1 MLPIHEAL
9 PALKAALIQRNAAVL
24 VAPPGAGKTTVVP
37 LELLAE
43 PWVGTGKIIVLEP
56 RRLAARAAAERMAA
70 TLGEP
75 VGQSVGFRVRMQSK
89 VSAATRIEVVTEG
102 VFTRMILGDPEL
114 AGVACVIFDEFHE
127 RSLDADLGLALAR
140 DAQGLLREDL
150 RILVMSATLDGAAVA
165 RLLAPNTEGV
175 ASTIE
180 SLGRAWPVETY
191 YLGRDERLRLED
203 RVVRAVDRA
212 LAAEAGSL
220 LVFLP
225 GQGEILRTAERLNE
239 RPWRG
244 VEIAPLYGALDP
256 RDQDRAIAPAPPGQ
270 RKVVLATSIAETS
283 LTIQGVRVVI
293 DAGLA
298 RVPRFDPASGL
309 TRLATVRVSRAA
321 ADQRRGRAGRTEPGV
336 CYRLWD
342 EAETRALPA
351 FADPE
356 ILDADL
362 SGLALDLARW
372 GAKDAA
378 GLAFL
383 DPPPAAAF
391 AEARAL
397 LVRLEALTAD
407 GVLTAHGQALADMPL
422 PPRLAHMVLRAAET
436 GQAPRAARI
445 AALITERNLGG
456 RDVDL
461 RHRLESLDRDR
472 NPRARDARALADRWA
487 GMSGKAGTGDALS
500 DGLLLAFAYPERV
513 ARARGPQ
520 GEFQLVS
527 GRGAFVEPTDALARE
542 TWLAVA
548 ELGGGERRDRILL
561 AAPLEEAE
569 LLIAFAHQLAV
580 EDRLE
585 ESGAGR
591 LRAKRLTR
599 LGRLVVK
606 ETIDDN
612 PDPALIAAALAAR
625 LRAEGVAALPWGDA
639 TMAAAPTP
647 GLPPRPRPRLAR
659 PFRRRPRRTPRRLA
673 DPLAVRR
680 PIAGGPQA
688 RRPGRRAAHPHP
700 LGPAAPP
707 RRRRAR
713 PLDCAHR
720 QQLRHRL
727 RRGRRPPRGPARAGG
742 LRPHRASDSG
752 RRAPDLLP
760 PVSRPQADPDHQ
772 GPARLLEGLLEG
784 RAVRHAWSLSQARLA
799 GRPRDRHAHRPRQ
812 AARNLGRRL
821 HLHIVWMP
829 DPEADGDAVPGVD
842 RGDQHRQIDDLRLAE
857 DRGQGVV
864 VGV

>member
-9 PALKAALIQRNAAVL
+9 PALKAALTQRNAAVL

-43 PWVGTGKIIVLEP
+43 PWVGAGKIIVLEP

-75 VGQSVGFRVRMQSK
+75 VGQTVGFRVRMQSK

-102 VFTRMILGDPEL
+102 VYTRMILGDPAL

-140 DAQGLLREDL
+140 DAQALLREDL

-165 RLLAPNTEGV
+165 RLLSDAPV
-175 ASTIE
+175 IE
-180 SLGRAWPVETY
+180 SLGRAWPVETH
-191 YLGRDERLRLED
+191 YLGRDDRLRVED
-203 RVVRAVDRA
+203 RAVRAVDRA
-212 LAAEAGSL
+212 LAAETGSL

-239 RPWRG
+239 RPRPG

-256 RDQDRAIAPAPPGQ
+256 RDQDRAIAPAPTGK

-293 DAGLA
+293 DCGQA

-378 GLAFL
+378 ALAFL

-407 GVLTAHGQALADMPL
+407 GVLTPHGRALADIPL
-422 PPRLAHMVLRAAET
+422 PPRLAHMVLKAAET

-461 RHRLESLDRDR
+461 RHRLESLERDR
-472 NPRARDARALADRWA
+472 SPRARDAKALADRWA
-487 GMSGKAGTGDALS
+487 GMTGRAGKGEELS

-520 GEFQLVS
+520 GEYQLVS

-548 ELGGGERRDRILL
+548 ELGGGERRDRVLL

-569 LLIAFAHQLAV
+569 LLAAFAHQLTT

-591 LRAKRLTR
+591 LRSLRLTR

-606 ETIDDN
+606 EAVDDN
-612 PDPALIAAALAAR
+612 PDPALVAAALADR
-625 LRAEGVAALPWGDA
+625 VRAEGVAGLPWGDNAKALRQRLAFLQARDPAWPDLSDAALVERLDEWLTPLLTGVRSLAALKPDALEGSLRGLVPWDLQRRLDTQAPARWTAPTGNSFAIDYAAEAGPRVDVRVQEVFGLA
-639 TMAAAPTP
+639 THPTVAAVPLTMSLLSPGHRPIQTTQDLPGFWKGSWKDVRADMRGRYPKHPWPEDPASAAPT
-647 GLPPRPRPRLAR
+647 AR
-659 PFRRRPRRTPRRLA
+659 A
-673 DPLAVRR
+673 K
-680 PIAGGPQA
+680 
-688 RRPGRRAAHPHP
+688 
-700 LGPAAPP
+700 
-707 RRRRAR
+707 
-713 PLDCAHR
+713 
-720 QQLRHRL
+720 
-727 RRGRRPPRGPARAGG
+727 PRGT
-742 LRPHRASDSG
+742 
-752 RRAPDLLP
+752 
-760 PVSRPQADPDHQ
+760 
-772 GPARLLEGLLEG
+772 
-784 RAVRHAWSLSQARLA
+784 
-799 GRPRDRHAHRPRQ
+799 
-812 AARNLGRRL
+812 
-821 HLHIVWMP
+821 
-829 DPEADGDAVPGVD
+829 
-842 RGDQHRQIDDLRLAE
+842 
-857 DRGQGVV
+857 
-864 VGV
+864 